1 MRPIPILTALLTVA
15 VLFMLVFQR
24 EMVRDFVGLGSD
36 AEAAVEEDAPTEET
50 TDASRISVIAMRS
63 AAQEIDSAVVVRGET
78 EATRS
83 VTLMSEA
90 SGRVIAAPVAK
101 GDAVAEGDVLC
112 SLDPGTREVAL
123 KQAQAQLTEAEQNL
137 NAAEKL
143 SEGGFAAETRVLSAR
158 SAFEAAQ
165 SGVEQAEAAL
175 DDLDI
180 RAPFSGLIEDDP
192 AEIGA
197 LLQPGSPCA
206 TVVQLDPLK
215 LVGYVAELDVNRV
228 SMGAPV
234 GARLATGD
242 QVQGRITFI
251 GRAADPV
258 TRTFRVEA
266 QVANPDLAIR
276 DGQTAEI
283 LIQSA
288 GRTAHLLPQSALTL
302 NDAGDL
308 GVRVVGEGDVA
319 RFMPVDLVRD
329 STDGVWVAGLPDETA
344 VIVVGQDYVIDGVA
358 IDPTYRESGT

>member
-24 EMVRDFVGLGSD
+24 EMVRDFVGPGSD
-36 AEAAVEEDAPTEET
+36 VEAAVEEDAPTDET
-50 TDASRISVIAMRS
+50 PDASRISVIAMRS

-197 LLQPGSPCA
+197 LLQPG
-206 TVVQLDPLK
+206 PLRPYSGGGCR
-215 LVGYVAELDVNRV
+215 LRPHPRGWRRRGGRRRVTTPQYAPGVGGTLWPAGAVPLPAELRR
-228 SMGAPV
+228 GP
-234 GARLATGD
+234 
-242 QVQGRITFI
+242 QPGR
-251 GRAADPV
+251 R
-258 TRTFRVEA
+258 
-266 QVANPDLAIR
+266 
-276 DGQTAEI
+276 
-283 LIQSA
+283 
-288 GRTAHLLPQSALTL
+288 
-302 NDAGDL
+302 
-308 GVRVVGEGDVA
+308 
-319 RFMPVDLVRD
+319 
-329 STDGVWVAGLPDETA
+329 
-344 VIVVGQDYVIDGVA
+344 
-358 IDPTYRESGT
+358 